1 MIKKFFAILLLLSF
15 ASITPVWAE
24 NPTQAQINEAL
35 LQLPSVRWIP
45 GNPLYFAV
53 IVKEKINWLIKPSP
67 VKKAQFDLTTSGKR
81 LKEAFLLA
89 QKKDFGRS
97 KNSLSVYRET
107 LEKMSGEVEK
117 AKKQGQEAGKLLNDI
132 QNSFLAQKIV
142 LSQLYATENAKN
154 QMSQEILDSQKS
166 LTKSAEE
173 LGKFRPDIFV
183 PFKEASKD
191 ANF

>member
-1 MIKKFFAILLLLSF
+1 MIKKILAILLLVCF

-45 GNPLYFAV
+45 GNPLYFV
-53 IVKEKINWLIKPSP
+53 VLVKEKISWLIKPSP

-89 QKKDFGRS
+89 QKNDFERS
-97 KNSLSVYRET
+97 KNSLSIYKET
-107 LEKMSGEVEK
+107 LEKMSGEVGK
-117 AKKQGQEAGKLLNDI
+117 AKKQGQEAGKLLNEI

-154 QMSQEILDSQKS
+154 QMGQEILDSQKS

-173 LGKFRPDIFV
+173 LGKLRPDIFV
-183 PFKEASKD
+183 PFKEASKS
-191 ANF
+191 AHF